1 MVTSGRLSEFLKG
14 QGAGSDGFRF
24 AVIGALNT
32 ALTAAIY
39 LGLSYLIP
47 ERAAYAIAW
56 AVGIVFVWKVY
67 PDLVFVGG
75 RNSTRSRYVM
85 ASVPVVAFLVGL
97 YAIEPLTAAAGNRLS
112 GLVLT
117 LVVTSGVTFV
127 LSRAVARYGR
137 GVSDRFGDDRS
148 PD

>member
-1 MVTSGRLSEFLKG
+1 MTSARLSEFLKG

-32 ALTAAIY
+32 IFTSLVYI
-39 LGLSYLIP
+39 GLSYLMA

-56 AVGIVFVWKVY
+56 MIGIVIVYKIY

-75 RNSTRSRYVM
+75 RNTTRSRYVM
-85 ASVPVVAFLVGL
+85 ASIPIVSFLIGL
-97 YAIEPLTAAAGNRLS
+97 YAIEPFTAATDNRLL

-127 LSRAVARYGR
+127 LSRAVARYR
-137 GVSDRFGDDRS
+137 RSS

>member
-1 MVTSGRLSEFLKG
+1 LSEFLKG
-14 QGAGSDGFRF
+14 QGAGSDGIRF

-32 ALTAAIY
+32 AFTSAIY
-39 LGLSYLIP
+39 VGLSYLMP

-56 AVGIVFVWKVY
+56 LVGIVIVYRVY

-75 RNSTRSRYVM
+75 RNTTRSRSVM
-85 ASVPVVAFLVGL
+85 ASIPIVSFLIGL
-97 YAIEPLTAAAGNRLS
+97 YVIEPFTAATDNRLM

-127 LSRAVARYGR
+127 LSRAIARYGR
-137 GVSDRFGDDRS
+137 GKSG
-148 PD
+148 

>member
-1 MVTSGRLSEFLKG
+1 MTSARLSEFLKG

-24 AVIGALNT
+24 AVIGAVNT
-32 ALTAAIY
+32 AFTSAIY
-39 LGLSYLIP
+39 IGLSYLMP

-56 AVGIVFVWKVY
+56 LVGIVIVWKVY

-75 RNSTRSRYVM
+75 RNTARSRYVM
-85 ASVPVVAFLVGL
+85 ASVPIVAFLVGL
-97 YAIEPLTAAAGNRLS
+97 YAIEPLTAATDNRLL

-117 LVVTSGVTFV
+117 LVVTSAVTFV

-137 GVSDRFGDDRS
+137 GT